1 MTTKPLTA
9 RQARWA
15 EALSEYYF
23 IITYMP
29 GKDNVQADALTRR
42 NDDVASQDQLKK
54 EVRKQVLLTAERLD
68 PRIVQELEQ
77 VSIGVLA
84 PLETTA
90 KPFLDAI
97 TVVERVLKANRNER
111 PFAP

>member
-1 MTTKPLTA
+1 MTTKQLTA

-23 IITYMP
+23 IITYRP

-54 EVRKQVLLTAERLD
+54 DIRQQVLLTADKLD
-68 PRIVQELEQ
+68 PRIV
-77 VSIGVLA
+77 
-84 PLETTA
+84 
-90 KPFLDAI
+90 
-97 TVVERVLKANRNER
+97 
-111 PFAP
+111 